1 MQLNSVNVRLYPS
14 AFRGNNF
21 NPEAKLNTE
30 ENITSLVS
38 RLSSR
43 DGFVLS
49 NTWVSSTGGIDNSN
63 TFIFSLHGYIFEIS
77 NLASTL
83 NSFSTKTSIYAHIR
97 VGSMNSGN
105 PDTGNTG
112 YSAVVLTGIDEG
124 ASTDPGSN
132 QYAPGDVLDIAQ
144 DESDESYTFIG
155 LELIDSLEGIST
167 SSEDFYLLLLSR
179 ASTSDVWSV
188 PTSSSIKFDLVDISG
203 GQLGTNEELSLA
215 SQLITEFVKAKS
227 TVITNLTDEE
237 ITSIPSGKPLQSIIF
252 NNNSNTYAEVTNTD
266 NTITLQQYS
275 SGKWNNASIAST
287 PVPSAISKGYFYQD
301 PDTKI
306 LTLYYFDEE

>member
-49 NTWVSSTGGIDNSN
+49 NTWVSSTGGIANSN

-83 NSFSTKTSIYAHIR
+83 DSFSTNTSIYAHIR

-132 QYAPGDVLDIAQ
+132 QYAPGDVLDIAP
-144 DESDESYTFIG
+144 DESYTFIG

-266 NTITLQQYS
+266 NTIILQQYS

-287 PVPSAISKGYFYQD
+287 PVPNAISKGYFYQN

>member
-1 MQLNSVNVRLYPS
+1 MQLDSVNVRLYPS

-49 NTWVSSTGGIDNSN
+49 NTWVSSTGGVANSN

-77 NLASTL
+77 NLANTL
-83 NSFSTKTSIYAHIR
+83 KDSFSTRTTIYAHIR

-124 ASTDPGSN
+124 ASTDPGTN
-132 QYAPGDVLDIAQ
+132 QYSPGDVLDIPQ
-144 DESDESYTFIG
+144 DESYTFIG
-155 LELIDSLEGIST
+155 LELIDSLEGIAT

-179 ASTSDVWSV
+179 ESTSDVWSV

-237 ITSIPSGKPLQSIIF
+237 ITSIPSGEPFQSIIF
-252 NNNSNTYAEVTNTD
+252 NNNNNTYAEVTNTD

-275 SGKWNNASIAST
+275 NGEWNTASIAST
-287 PVPSAISKGYFYQD
+287 PVPSNITKGYFYQN

>member
-49 NTWVSSTGGIDNSN
+49 NTWVSSTGGIANSN
-63 TFIFSLHGYIFEIS
+63 AFIFSLHGYIFEIA

-83 NSFSTKTSIYAHIR
+83 DSFSTRTSIYAHIR

-112 YSAVVLTGIDEG
+112 YSAVVLTGIDG
-124 ASTDPGSN
+124 GTSTDPSTN
-132 QYAPGDVLDIAQ
+132 QYAPGDILDIPQ
-144 DESDESYTFIG
+144 EETYTFIG

-179 ASTSDVWSV
+179 ASTGDVWSV

-215 SQLITEFVKAKS
+215 SQLITEFIKAKS

-237 ITSIPSGKPLQSIIF
+237 VTSIPSGNPLQSIIF

-275 SGKWNNASIAST
+275 NGEWNSASISSI
-287 PVPSAISKGYFYQD
+287 PVPNAISKGYFYQN

>member
-49 NTWVSSTGGIDNSN
+49 NTWVSSTGGIANSN
-63 TFIFSLHGYIFEIS
+63 AFIFSLHGYIFEIA

-83 NSFSTKTSIYAHIR
+83 DSFSTRTSIYAHIR

-112 YSAVVLTGIDEG
+112 YSAVVLTGIDG
-124 ASTDPGSN
+124 GTSTDPSTN
-132 QYAPGDVLDIAQ
+132 QYAPGDILDIPQ
-144 DESDESYTFIG
+144 EETYTFIG
-155 LELIDSLEGIST
+155 LELIDSLEGMAT

-215 SQLITEFVKAKS
+215 SQLITEFIKAKS

-237 ITSIPSGKPLQSIIF
+237 ITSMPSGNPLQSIIF

-275 SGKWNNASIAST
+275 NGEWNNASISSI
-287 PVPSAISKGYFYQD
+287 PVPTAISKGYFYQN

>member
-49 NTWVSSTGGIDNSN
+49 NTWISSTGGIANSN
-63 TFIFSLHGYIFEIS
+63 AFIFSLHGYIFEIS

-83 NSFSTKTSIYAHIR
+83 DSFSTNTSIYAHIR

-124 ASTDPGSN
+124 TSTDPGSN
-132 QYAPGDVLDIAQ
+132 QYAPGDVLDIVQ
-144 DESDESYTFIG
+144 GESYTFIG

-188 PTSSSIKFDLVDISG
+188 PTSSSIKFDLRDISG
-203 GQLGTNEELSLA
+203 GQLGTNEEVSLA
-215 SQLITEFVKAKS
+215 SQLITEFIKAKS

-237 ITSIPSGKPLQSIIF
+237 ITSIPSGNPLQSIIF

-287 PVPSAISKGYFYQD
+287 PVPNAISKGYFYQN

>member
-43 DGFVLS
+43 GGFVLS
-49 NTWVSSTGGIDNSN
+49 NTWVSSTGGIANSN

-83 NSFSTKTSIYAHIR
+83 ESFSTNTSIYAHIR

-132 QYAPGDVLDIAQ
+132 QYAPGDVLDIVQ
-144 DESDESYTFIG
+144 GESYTFIG

-237 ITSIPSGKPLQSIIF
+237 ITSIPSGNPLQSIIF

-287 PVPSAISKGYFYQD
+287 PVPNAISKGYFYQN

>member
-49 NTWVSSTGGIDNSN
+49 NTWISSTGGIANSN
-63 TFIFSLHGYIFEIS
+63 AFIFSLHGYIFEIS

-83 NSFSTKTSIYAHIR
+83 DSFSTNTSIYAHIR

-124 ASTDPGSN
+124 TSTDPGSN
-132 QYAPGDVLDIAQ
+132 QYAPGDVLDIVQ
-144 DESDESYTFIG
+144 GESYTFIG

-188 PTSSSIKFDLVDISG
+188 PTSSSIKFDLRDISG
-203 GQLGTNEELSLA
+203 GQLGTNEEVSLA
-215 SQLITEFVKAKS
+215 SQLITEFIKAKS

-237 ITSIPSGKPLQSIIF
+237 ITSIPSGNPLQSIIF

-275 SGKWNNASIAST
+275 NGEWSNASIAST
-287 PVPSAISKGYFYQD
+287 PVPNAISKGYFYQN

>member
-49 NTWVSSTGGIDNSN
+49 NTWVSSTGGVANSN

-77 NLASTL
+77 NLANTLDSFPTST
-83 NSFSTKTSIYAHIR
+83 TIYAHIR

-112 YSAVVLTGIDEG
+112 YSAVVLTGIDG
-124 ASTDPGSN
+124 GTSTDPGTN
-132 QYAPGDVLDIAQ
+132 QYAPGDILDIPQ
-144 DESDESYTFIG
+144 GETYTFIG
-155 LELIDSLEGIST
+155 LELIDSLEGVST

-179 ASTSDVWSV
+179 AGTSDVWSV

-215 SQLITEFVKAKS
+215 SQLITEFIKAKS

-237 ITSIPSGKPLQSIIF
+237 VTSIPSGNPLQSIIF

-275 SGKWNNASIAST
+275 NGEWNNASISSI
-287 PVPSAISKGYFYQD
+287 PVPNAISKGYFYQN

>member
-49 NTWVSSTGGIDNSN
+49 NTWVSSTEDIANSN

-77 NLASTL
+77 NLANTL
-83 NSFSTKTSIYAHIR
+83 KDSFSTKTSIYAHIR

-132 QYAPGDVLDIAQ
+132 QYTPGDVLDIAQ
-144 DESDESYTFIG
+144 DESYTFIG

-179 ASTSDVWSV
+179 ASTDDVWSV

-287 PVPSAISKGYFYQD
+287 PVPNAISKGYFYQN

>member
-49 NTWVSSTGGIDNSN
+49 NTWVSSTGGIANSN
-63 TFIFSLHGYIFEIS
+63 AFIFSLHGYIFEIA

-83 NSFSTKTSIYAHIR
+83 DSFPTSTTIYAHIR

-112 YSAVVLTGIDEG
+112 YSAVVLTGIDG
-124 ASTDPGSN
+124 GTSTDPSTN
-132 QYAPGDVLDIAQ
+132 QYAPGDILDIPQ
-144 DESDESYTFIG
+144 EETYTFIG
-155 LELIDSLEGIST
+155 LELINSLEGIST
-167 SSEDFYLLLLSR
+167 SREDFYLLLLSR

-215 SQLITEFVKAKS
+215 SQLITEFIKAKS

-237 ITSIPSGKPLQSIIF
+237 VTSIPSGNPLQSIIF

-275 SGKWNNASIAST
+275 NGEWNNASISSNN
-287 PVPSAISKGYFYQD
+287 VPNAISKGYFYQN

>member
-1 MQLNSVNVRLYPS
+1 MQLNSVNIRLYPS

-49 NTWVSSTGGIDNSN
+49 NTWVSSTGGIANSN

-77 NLASTL
+77 NLANTL
-83 NSFSTKTSIYAHIR
+83 DSFSTSTSIYAHIR

-112 YSAVVLTGIDEG
+112 YSAVVLTGIDG
-124 ASTDPGSN
+124 GTSTDPGTN
-132 QYAPGDVLDIAQ
+132 QYAPGDVLDITQ
-144 DESDESYTFIG
+144 GETYTFIG
-155 LELIDSLEGIST
+155 LELIDSLEGIPT
-167 SSEDFYLLLLSR
+167 SSEDFYLLILSR

-188 PTSSSIKFDLVDISG
+188 PTSSSIKFDLRDISG
-203 GQLGTNEELSLA
+203 GQLGTNEEVSLA
-215 SQLITEFVKAKS
+215 SQLITEFIKTKS

-237 ITSIPSGKPLQSIIF
+237 VTSIPSGNPLQSIIF
-252 NNNSNTYAEVTNTD
+252 NNNNNTYAEVTNTD

-287 PVPSAISKGYFYQD
+287 PVPNAISKGYFYQN

>member
-49 NTWVSSTGGIDNSN
+49 NTWVSYTGGIANSN

-83 NSFSTKTSIYAHIR
+83 DSFSTNTSIYAHIR

-132 QYAPGDVLDIAQ
+132 QYAPGDVLDIVQ
-144 DESDESYTFIG
+144 GESYTFIG

-179 ASTSDVWSV
+179 ASTRDVWSV

-237 ITSIPSGKPLQSIIF
+237 ITSIPSGNPLQSIIF

-275 SGKWNNASIAST
+275 SGKWNNASIANT
-287 PVPSAISKGYFYQD
+287 PVPSAISKGYFYQN

>member
-49 NTWVSSTGGIDNSN
+49 NTWISSTGGIANSN
-63 TFIFSLHGYIFEIS
+63 AFIFSLHGYIFEIS

-83 NSFSTKTSIYAHIR
+83 DSFSTNTSIYAHIR

-124 ASTDPGSN
+124 TSTDPGSN
-132 QYAPGDVLDIAQ
+132 QYAPGDVLDITQ
-144 DESDESYTFIG
+144 EETYTFIG
-155 LELIDSLEGIST
+155 LELIDSIEGIAT
-167 SSEDFYLLLLSR
+167 SNEDFYLLLLSR

-188 PTSSSIKFDLVDISG
+188 PTSSSIKFDLRDISG
-203 GQLGTNEELSLA
+203 GQLGTNEEVSLA
-215 SQLITEFVKAKS
+215 SQLITEFIKAKS

-237 ITSIPSGKPLQSIIF
+237 ITSIPSGNPLQSIIF

-275 SGKWNNASIAST
+275 NGEWSNASIAST
-287 PVPSAISKGYFYQD
+287 PVPNAISKGYFYQN